1 MNRGLS
7 LYLDVLRF
15 AAALIVVVTHLAY
28 PELSGGMLSY
38 WRLVG
43 NDAVMVFFVLSGFV
57 IAHVA
62 HEKEHSV
69 QAYAISRL
77 ARLWSVAVPAMII
90 TILLDQWGR
99 TFDPAGY
106 GQSWY
111 QDSDPIN
118 RIVRALTFT
127 NELWFSS
134 VRPFSNGPWWSLGYE
149 AAYYAIFAAL
159 FYLRGRRR
167 VVVAGALMLLA
178 GPKILLLLPIWL
190 LGAWTWQR
198 TQRGALPMRQAHL
211 AFWGSIA
218 LYAFFRASGAPVAL
232 RALTVAL
239 LGADNVAYNLAFS
252 DEFLSSYLIG
262 PMVAIHFL
270 GAHGLADQ
278 LGARLERARA
288 PIVWLA
294 QSTFTVYLL
303 HYPMLRFAEAA
314 LGYDVT
320 SPIAVTAVLIGTV
333 GVCVLVGPAIER
345 TKPHWKQMLNM
356 VAGLGTASQRSRQA
370 AP

>member
-1 MNRGLS
+1 
-7 LYLDVLRF
+7 
-15 AAALIVVVTHLAY
+15 
-28 PELSGGMLSY
+28 MLSY

-69 QAYAISRL
+69 QAYATSRL
-77 ARLWSVAVPAMII
+77 ARLWSVAVPAIII

-99 TFDPAGY
+99 TFDPAAY
-106 GQSWY
+106 GEWWY
-111 QDSDPIN
+111 QGSDPLD
-118 RIVRALTFT
+118 RILRALTFT
-127 NELWFSS
+127 NQLWFSS

-167 VVVAGALMLLA
+167 IVVAGALMLLA
-178 GPKILLLLPIWL
+178 GPKILVLFPIWL

-198 TQRGALPMRQAHL
+198 TQRETLPLRQAQM
-211 AFWGSIA
+211 AFWGSIG
-218 LYAFFRASGAPVAL
+218 LYAFFRISGAPLVL
-232 RALTVAL
+232 RSLTTAI
-239 LGADNVAYNLAFS
+239 LGPDNVAHYLAFS
-252 DEFLSSYLIG
+252 DEFLASYFIG
-262 PMVAIHFL
+262 PLVAIHFL
-270 GAHGLADQ
+270 GAHGMAQ
-278 LGARLERARA
+278 QIGARLERARA

-303 HYPMLRFAEAA
+303 HYPMLRFAKAA
-314 LGYDVT
+314 LGYDET
-320 SPIAVTAVLIGTV
+320 SPIAVTSVLIGTV
-333 GVCVLVGPAIER
+333 GVCVMVGPAIER
-345 TKPHWKQMLNM
+345 TKPHWKQMLNA
-356 VAGLGTASQRSRQA
+356 VAGLGTASRQSRQA